1 MPQVDGLHVRV
12 DRAAGASKD
21 GAKGS
26 VEYDRTCS
34 VFVGNLPFDVE
45 VNAFLPAG
53 PAHFVS

>member
-1 MPQVDGLHVRV
+1 MRV

-26 VEYDRTCS
+26 VEYDRTSS

-45 VNAFLPAG
+45 VKAFTPSS
-53 PAHFVS
+53 PAHVVAY